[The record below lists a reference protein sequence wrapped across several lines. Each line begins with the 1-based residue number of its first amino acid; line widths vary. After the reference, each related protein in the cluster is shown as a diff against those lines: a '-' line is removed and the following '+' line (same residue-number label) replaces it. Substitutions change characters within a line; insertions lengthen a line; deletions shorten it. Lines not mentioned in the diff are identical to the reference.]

1 MDEVYTF
8 MAELDNN
15 VEYQNKVG
23 PLLNGLNEAKQRQD
37 IMEYK
42 DLYRQLLHKEV
53 GLCPTAAPGYFQRTE
68 TMTMMLSF
76 GLIINMSSINCLL
89 LCM

>member
-23 PLLNGLNEAKQRQD
+23 QLLKRLNEAKQRQD

-53 GLCPTAAPGYFQRTE
+53 DIY
-68 TMTMMLSF
+68 TMPYSSTRLFPKDRNHDHDAEFSF
-76 GLIINMSSINCLL
+76 DYKGE
-89 LCM
+89 

>member
-23 PLLNGLNEAKQRQD
+23 PLLNRLNEAKQRQD

-53 GLCPTAAPGYFQRTE
+53 DIYTVPF
-68 TMTMMLSF
+68 
-76 GLIINMSSINCLL
+76 SSTRLFPKDRNHDHDAEFWFDYKGE
-89 LCM
+89 